1 MKKVPLY
8 KLLLII
14 GTAYADDNKT
24 ADPGSDISSNSPV
37 FEESDSKETSTREV
51 VDRDDRKTYRFNGL
65 DLLKRGNSNDSPKLS
80 SLDRLSQIMEN
91 QLAVGQ
97 FISADLVSENV
108 GGKALRGADA
118 SPKVLAGKDDQ
129 SVDLSFQI
137 ELRYDKECF
146 YVLVVPNLVSVLEEA
161 AVRKLADSVSVTV
174 IDKRSDHKQRMPVT
188 HSRSFPA
195 NRDLFLTRTFGN
207 LKLGDW
213 KFQVP
218 LQQDSIYVACN
229 LGRDTRGNHQR
240 FSIYELDRKTYD
252 PLFIT
257 LFLHGWTRA

>member
-8 KLLLII
+8 TLLLII

-24 ADPGSDISSNSPV
+24 AEPGSDLSSNSPV
-37 FEESDSKETSTREV
+37 FEESDSKEISTREV

-65 DLLKRGNSNDSPKLS
+65 DLLRREDSNDSPKLS

-118 SPKVLAGKDDQ
+118 SPKVLAGNDDQ

-137 ELRYDKECF
+137 ELSYDKE
-146 YVLVVPNLVSVLEEA
+146 
-161 AVRKLADSVSVTV
+161 
-174 IDKRSDHKQRMPVT
+174 
-188 HSRSFPA
+188 SFTIW
-195 NRDLFLTRTFGN
+195 LFQIWYQF
-207 LKLGDW
+207 W
-213 KFQVP
+213 KMR
-218 LQQDSIYVACN
+218 L
-229 LGRDTRGNHQR
+229 
-240 FSIYELDRKTYD
+240 
-252 PLFIT
+252 
-257 LFLHGWTRA
+257 